1 MNSIN
6 VSCIWNRG
14 KQELAQYR
22 FLLKPTCILS
32 AICLLAISA
41 ILKADFYYV
50 DDLLRTLEG
59 HANWGFS
66 RYLSNF
72 LSQFL
77 HGDSYLTDISPLT
90 QIIAVII
97 TALSCSIAIYG
108 VTGERDFRFWHI
120 WAAIP
125 MALSPY
131 YLECLSYKYDSPYMA
146 LSVLFRVLPVLF
158 ANRNAIF
165 YISSIVLCMLGM
177 CTSYQASSGIFPMF
191 VIVIGIRRWV
201 DGEQTKDTLKFFA
214 LSACGYLLG
223 LLFFQK
229 VLMSE
234 FIAYAS
240 TEIAPPSQ
248 LISNAVTNYKRYIV
262 HFITDFKPEW
272 LIVSFIICICYLF
285 SAVISSR
292 QNKVLTLF
300 LVGIA
305 MVLMFLLSFGVYPFL
320 TDPIFKSR
328 AMYGIGYFLGLQCI
342 FAVTRPTRSLL
353 SKLACLVLGWYFF
366 VFSFTYGNALSIQAQ
381 YTDYRITA
389 VIDDLIECDTL
400 SSEEDV
406 TLQITGGIGYA
417 PALENMCVQFPILKK
432 LVPDTFVGDG
442 WWGEYGMRYYY
453 GLPDMLFTDTYDP
466 PDLALDLITDNYL
479 HTIYANESYI
489 WIDLH

>member
-6 VSCIWNRG
+6 PYCIWNRG
-14 KQELAQYR
+14 KQELAQYS

-77 HGDSYLTDISPLT
+77 HGDSYLTEISPLT
-90 QIIAVII
+90 QVLAVVI

-108 VTGERDFRFWHI
+108 ITGKKDFHFWHI

-146 LSVLFRVLPVLF
+146 LSVLFSLLPMLF
-158 ANRNAIF
+158 ASRNAIF
-165 YISSIVLCMLGM
+165 YVSSIILCMLGM

-191 VIVIGIRRWV
+191 VIVVGIRRWV
-201 DGEQTKDTLKFFA
+201 NGEQTKDTLKFFA
-214 LSACGYLLG
+214 LSAFGYLLG

-240 TEIAPPSQ
+240 TEVASLAE
-248 LISNAVTNYKRYIV
+248 LIPNAITNYKRYIV

-272 LIVSFIICICYLF
+272 LVVSFIICAGYLF
-285 SAVISSR
+285 STVLSSHK
-292 QNKVLTLF
+292 NKVLTFF
-300 LVGIA
+300 LVSIA
-305 MVLMFLLSFGVYPFL
+305 MVFMFLLSFGVYPFL

-328 AMYGIGYFLGLQCI
+328 AMYGIGYFLGLQSI
-342 FAVTRPTRSLL
+342 FAVTRSNKTLL
-353 SKLACLVLGWYFF
+353 SKLACFILGWYFF
-366 VFSFTYGNALSIQAQ
+366 VFSFTYGNALNIQAQ

-400 SSEEDV
+400 SAEEV
-406 TLQITGGIGYA
+406 TLQITGSIGYA
-417 PALENMCVQFPILKK
+417 PALENMCMQFPILNK
-432 LVPDTFVGDG
+432 LVPNTFIGDG

-453 GLPDMLFTDTYDP
+453 GLPDMKFTDTYEP
-466 PDLALDLITDNYL
+466 PALALDLITDNYL